1 MSSHLSTWQLLAYF
15 GDSLSRFFVC
25 LSFVVVTI
33 AVVGHCQ
40 SLAKAGAKAGVWHW
54 VPAHA
59 QTLAIWSGF
68 ASHLLCILQRL
79 YWKGLYGRRGS
90 WQSPSPVLPFF
101 YLPSSANRNIFFH
114 WRLPYNFVRKVQKL
128 QNEGMRDSVAFL
140 VFFSISCF
148 KDNVCSSFRRT
159 VGQNI
164 TG

>member
-1 MSSHLSTWQLLAYF
+1 MSSCLSTWQLLAYF

-79 YWKGLYGRRGS
+79 YWKGLYGGRGS
-90 WQSPSPVLPFF
+90 WQSPSPVLPSF
-101 YLPSSANRNIFFH
+101 YLPSSANRNISSIGDCHMISIGRYKSFRMKE
-114 WRLPYNFVRKVQKL
+114 W
-128 QNEGMRDSVAFL
+128 ETVAFL